1 MCSRI
6 KSNLPIRNSIGA
18 HAGSYSIYRALSIAM
33 GQLKPDWRPDL
44 TNTHPP
50 FVLPP
55 KPGWFGSGVDQK
67 IVSFDPWGAMSQE
80 IWQKVHTHHPT
91 YPPCSAL

>member
-1 MCSRI
+1 
-6 KSNLPIRNSIGA
+6 
-18 HAGSYSIYRALSIAM
+18 M

-55 KPGWFGSGVDQK
+55 MPGWFGQGVDQK

-80 IWQKVHTHHPT
+80 IWHKVRHTTLSFFALAPT
-91 YPPCSAL
+91 CSCGQGSRKCLSSIAQNEADT